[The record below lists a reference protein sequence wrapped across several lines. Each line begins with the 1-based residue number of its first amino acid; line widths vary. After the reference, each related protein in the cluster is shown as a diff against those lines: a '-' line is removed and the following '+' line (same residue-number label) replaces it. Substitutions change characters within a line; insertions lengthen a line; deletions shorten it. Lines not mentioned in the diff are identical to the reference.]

1 MTHANKITAIKAI
14 EPARVCKTY
23 ALNGD
28 ELRKTAIAHI
38 TAGVG
43 YTREVETSQDLIKI
57 LKAVTDKLD
66 LAIMPGEFHGDN
78 AQPFKI
84 ISEPELANAVNS
96 AVGAVEPTTLED
108 DGLLWMTARAQYAG
122 VRHTAS

>member
-38 TAGVG
+38 TTGVG
-43 YTREVETSQDLIKI
+43 YTCEVETSQDLIKI
-57 LKAVTDKLD
+57 LKAVTDKPDHASYDEKEQSYGSLRH
-66 LAIMPGEFHGDN
+66 LVLL
-78 AQPFKI
+78 Q
-84 ISEPELANAVNS
+84 S
-96 AVGAVEPTTLED
+96 TT
-108 DGLLWMTARAQYAG
+108 G
-122 VRHTAS
+122 